1 MVMNLFASL
10 EDILSPVGEPK
21 APVVGLIV
29 NDWDEN
35 VMQAAGQFIESGRNV
50 LFMPGHNPVVSQEQD
65 AGTNGMIPERDIIT
79 GRIPTSLYYYKGRPE
94 DASEEIPVLVVEEGR
109 VKVSTEGGMVDLTEH
124 LTVYTGRGDGDHE
137 FR

>member
-1 MVMNLFASL
+1 MNLFASL
-10 EDILSPVGEPK
+10 EDILSPAGEPK
-21 APVVGLIV
+21 APVVGLVV

-94 DASEEIPVLVVEEGR
+94 DASEEIPVLVVEEGK
-109 VKVSTEGGMVDLTEH
+109 VKVQTDEGVVSLEEH
-124 LTVYTGRGDGDHE
+124 LSRLDEGDHE
-137 FR
+137 YR